1 VPGQHDAPGQAQ
13 GVGNDRGLYGA
24 APATQARPGRRRLLI
39 IGLVAA
45 AVLVLLAAVG
55 VVAMNALGSSS
66 SFAVGSCVKQS
77 GDEARQVDCDEEG
90 AFTVVSKETKRE
102 DCADAAQPYVL
113 IERGGKKEVLC
124 LAPAQK

>member
-1 VPGQHDAPGQAQ
+1 V
-13 GVGNDRGLYGA
+13 YGG
-24 APATQARPGRRRLLI
+24 APATGGRPRRRKFLI

-45 AVLVLLAAVG
+45 AVLVLVAAVG
-55 VVAMNALGSSS
+55 VVAMNALSSSS

-77 GDEARQVDCDEEG
+77 GKEARQVGCDEDG

-102 DCADAAQPYVL
+102 ACADPSQPYVL

-124 LAPAQK
+124 LAPAKK

>member
-1 VPGQHDAPGQAQ
+1 
-13 GVGNDRGLYGA
+13 
-24 APATQARPGRRRLLI
+24 LI
-39 IGLVAA
+39 AA

-77 GDEARQVDCDEEG
+77 GKEAKQVDCDEEG

-102 DCADAAQPYVL
+102 ECADPGQPYVL
-113 IERGGKKEVLC
+113 IERGGKEEVLC
-124 LAPAQK
+124 LTPAKK

>member
-1 VPGQHDAPGQAQ
+1 M
-13 GVGNDRGLYGA
+13 YGG
-24 APATQARPGRRRLLI
+24 APAAGGRPGRRKILI

-45 AVLVLLAAVG
+45 AVLVLVAAVG
-55 VVAMNALGSSS
+55 VVAMNALSSSS

-77 GDEARQVDCDEEG
+77 GKEAKQVDCDEDG

-102 DCADAAQPYVL
+102 DCADASQPHVL
-113 IERGGKKEVLC
+113 IKRGGKNEVLC